1 MARNGIELM
10 KTTIISTVFLL
21 SVTLVGCSKKSS
33 PPGSRLSAGPPVA
46 HAVLAAWQQG
56 DRSGAI
62 SNFVQ
67 TDWRN
72 RPLFASSYVLSLTE
86 DQYKALSNSEREARS
101 REITSQISSLKQLA
115 QAVMQAGRD
124 AAAKG
129 DTAQARKYFTSLQDF
144 GAAVGGSDSMLIVQ
158 LVGKAIR
165 KMGDTELAK
174 VQQ

>member
-1 MARNGIELM
+1 MPCL
-10 KTTIISTVFLL
+10 
-21 SVTLVGCSKKSS
+21 
-33 PPGSRLSAGPPVA
+33 PP
-46 HAVLAAWQQG
+46 
-56 DRSGAI
+56 
-62 SNFVQ
+62 
-67 TDWRN
+67 
-72 RPLFASSYVLSLTE
+72 SSYVLSLTE

-158 LVGKAIR
+158 LVGKAIQ